1 MRMIELIQLTK
12 AYGERTLFEGL
23 NLRCEKGEIVSILGP
38 SGCGKSTLLR
48 ICCGLIE
55 ADAGERRTDEGRIEN
70 GTISPTIAMLFQ
82 QPVLFPHLNV
92 GKNVGL
98 GGEQGIAKDELL
110 KQISAVLNFVDM
122 PGTEG
127 KNITTLS
134 GGEAQRVAFARA
146 LLQSPNVMLLDEPF
160 ASLGLEQRH
169 RLARETRKRLK
180 ERGITTIHVTHDEE
194 EAVIMAD
201 RVISW
206 KDLLS
211 SSQSIP
217 TPMKEETQG
226 TDSEE

>member
-1 MRMIELIQLTK
+1 MIELKNLTK
-12 AYGERTLFEGL
+12 AFDERTLFNGL

-55 ADAGERRTDEGRIEN
+55 ADAGERWTDDGIIEN
-70 GTISPTIAMLFQ
+70 GVISPTIAMLFQ

-92 GKNVGL
+92 GRNIAL
-98 GGEQGIAKDELL
+98 GGGNEISKNELS
-110 KQISAVLNFVDM
+110 KQVTAVLNFVDM
-122 PGTEG
+122 PETEG

-169 RLARETRKRLK
+169 RLAKDTRKRLK
-180 ERGITTIHVTHDEE
+180 SRSITTIHVTHDEE

-206 KDLLS
+206 KELLS
-211 SSQSIP
+211 SSQTIP
-217 TPMKEETQG
+217 TPMKEDEHAV
-226 TDSEE
+226 DSEE

>member
-1 MRMIELIQLTK
+1 
-12 AYGERTLFEGL
+12 
-23 NLRCEKGEIVSILGP
+23 
-38 SGCGKSTLLR
+38 
-48 ICCGLIE
+48 LIE
-55 ADAGERRTDEGRIEN
+55 ADAGERWTDDGLIEN
-70 GTISPTIAMLFQ
+70 GVISPTIAMLFQ

-92 GKNVGL
+92 GRNIAL
-98 GGEQGIAKDELL
+98 GGGNEISKNELS
-110 KQISAVLNFVDM
+110 KQVTAVLNFVDM

-169 RLARETRKRLK
+169 RLARDTRKRLK
-180 ERGITTIHVTHDEE
+180 SRSITTIHVTHDEE

-206 KDLLS
+206 KELLS
-211 SSQSIP
+211 SSQTIP
-217 TPMKEETQG
+217 TPMKEDEQAV
-226 TDSEE
+226 DSEE

>member
-1 MRMIELIQLTK
+1 MQMIELKNLTK
-12 AYGERTLFEGL
+12 AFDERTLFNGL

-55 ADAGERRTDEGRIEN
+55 ADAGERWTDDSIIEN
-70 GTISPTIAMLFQ
+70 GLISPTIAMLFQ

-92 GKNVGL
+92 GRNIAL
-98 GGEQGIAKDELL
+98 GGGNEISKNELS
-110 KQISAVLNFVDM
+110 KQVTAVLNFVDM

-169 RLARETRKRLK
+169 RLARDTRKRLK
-180 ERGITTIHVTHDEE
+180 SRSITTIHVTHDEE

-206 KDLLS
+206 KELLS
-211 SSQSIP
+211 SSQTIP
-217 TPMKEETQG
+217 TPMKEDEQAV
-226 TDSEE
+226 DSEE

>member
-1 MRMIELIQLTK
+1 MIELKNLTK
-12 AYGERTLFEGL
+12 AFDERTLFNGL

-55 ADAGERRTDEGRIEN
+55 ADAGERWTDDGIIEN
-70 GTISPTIAMLFQ
+70 GVISPTIAMLFQ

-92 GKNVGL
+92 GRNIAL
-98 GGEQGIAKDELL
+98 GGGNEISKNELS
-110 KQISAVLNFVDM
+110 KQVTAVLNFVDM
-122 PGTEG
+122 PETEG

-169 RLARETRKRLK
+169 RLARDTRKRLK
-180 ERGITTIHVTHDEE
+180 SRSITTIHVTHDEE

-206 KDLLS
+206 KELLS
-211 SSQSIP
+211 SSQTIP
-217 TPMKEETQG
+217 TPMKEDEQAV
-226 TDSEE
+226 DSEE

>member
-1 MRMIELIQLTK
+1 MIELKNLTK
-12 AYGERTLFEGL
+12 AFDERTLFNGL

-55 ADAGERRTDEGRIEN
+55 ADAGERWTDDGIIEN
-70 GTISPTIAMLFQ
+70 GVISPTIAMLFQ

-92 GKNVGL
+92 GRNIAL
-98 GGEQGIAKDELL
+98 GGGNEISKNELS
-110 KQISAVLNFVDM
+110 KQVTAVLNFVDM

-169 RLARETRKRLK
+169 RLARDTRKRLK
-180 ERGITTIHVTHDEE
+180 SRSITTIHVTNDEE

-206 KDLLS
+206 KELLS
-211 SSQSIP
+211 SSQTIP
-217 TPMKEETQG
+217 TPMKEDEQAV
-226 TDSEE
+226 DSEE

>member
-1 MRMIELIQLTK
+1 MIELKNLTK
-12 AYGERTLFEGL
+12 AFDERTLFNGL

-55 ADAGERRTDEGRIEN
+55 ADAGERWTDDGIIEN
-70 GTISPTIAMLFQ
+70 CVISPTIAMLFQ

-92 GKNVGL
+92 GRNIAL
-98 GGEQGIAKDELL
+98 GGGNEISKNELS
-110 KQISAVLNFVDM
+110 KQVTAVLNFVDM

-169 RLARETRKRLK
+169 RLARDTRKRLK
-180 ERGITTIHVTHDEE
+180 SRSITTIHVTHDEE

-206 KDLLS
+206 KELLS
-211 SSQSIP
+211 SSQTIP
-217 TPMKEETQG
+217 TPMKEDEQAV
-226 TDSEE
+226 DSEE

>member
-1 MRMIELIQLTK
+1 MIELKNLTK
-12 AYGERTLFEGL
+12 AFDERTLFNGL

-55 ADAGERRTDEGRIEN
+55 ADAGERWTDDGIFEN
-70 GTISPTIAMLFQ
+70 GVISPTIAMLFQ

-92 GKNVGL
+92 GRNIAL
-98 GGEQGIAKDELL
+98 GGGNEISKNELS
-110 KQISAVLNFVDM
+110 KQVTAVLNFVDM

-169 RLARETRKRLK
+169 RLARDTRKRLK
-180 ERGITTIHVTHDEE
+180 SRSITTIHVTHDEE

-206 KDLLS
+206 KELLS

-217 TPMKEETQG
+217 TPMKEDEQAV
-226 TDSEE
+226 DSEE

>member
-1 MRMIELIQLTK
+1 MQMIELKNLTK
-12 AYGERTLFEGL
+12 AFDERTLFNGL

-48 ICCGLIE
+48 ICCGLIK
-55 ADAGERRTDEGRIEN
+55 ADAGERWTDDGIIEN
-70 GTISPTIAMLFQ
+70 GVISPTIAMLFQ

-92 GKNVGL
+92 GRNIAL
-98 GGEQGIAKDELL
+98 GGGNEISKNELS
-110 KQISAVLNFVDM
+110 KQVTAVLNFVDM

-169 RLARETRKRLK
+169 RLARDTRKRLK
-180 ERGITTIHVTHDEE
+180 SRSITTIHVTHDEE

-206 KDLLS
+206 KELLS
-211 SSQSIP
+211 SSQTIP
-217 TPMKEETQG
+217 TPMKEDEQAV
-226 TDSEE
+226 DSEE

>member
-1 MRMIELIQLTK
+1 MIELKNLTK
-12 AYGERTLFEGL
+12 AFDERTLFNGL

-55 ADAGERRTDEGRIEN
+55 ADAGERWTDDGIIEN
-70 GTISPTIAMLFQ
+70 GVISPTIAMLFQ

-92 GKNVGL
+92 GRNIAL
-98 GGEQGIAKDELL
+98 GGGNEISKNELS
-110 KQISAVLNFVDM
+110 KQVTAVLNFVDM

-134 GGEAQRVAFARA
+134 GGEGQRVAFARA

-169 RLARETRKRLK
+169 RLARDTRKRLK
-180 ERGITTIHVTHDEE
+180 SRSITTIHVTHDEE

-206 KDLLS
+206 KELLS
-211 SSQSIP
+211 SSQTIP
-217 TPMKEETQG
+217 TPMKEDEQAV
-226 TDSEE
+226 DSEE

>member
-1 MRMIELIQLTK
+1 MIELKNLTK
-12 AYGERTLFEGL
+12 AFDERTLFNGL

-55 ADAGERRTDEGRIEN
+55 ADAGERWTDDGIIEN
-70 GTISPTIAMLFQ
+70 GVISPTIAMLFQ

-92 GKNVGL
+92 GRNIAL
-98 GGEQGIAKDELL
+98 GGGNEISKNELS
-110 KQISAVLNFVDM
+110 KQVTAVLNFVDM

-134 GGEAQRVAFARA
+134 GGEGQRVAFARA

-169 RLARETRKRLK
+169 RLAKDTRKRLK
-180 ERGITTIHVTHDEE
+180 SRSITTIHVTHDEE

-206 KDLLS
+206 KELLS
-211 SSQSIP
+211 SSQTIP
-217 TPMKEETQG
+217 TPMKEDEQAV
-226 TDSEE
+226 DSEE

>member
-1 MRMIELIQLTK
+1 MIELKNLTK
-12 AYGERTLFEGL
+12 AFDKRTLFDGL

-48 ICCGLIE
+48 ICCGLSE
-55 ADAGERRTDEGRIEN
+55 ADAGERWTDDGIIEN
-70 GTISPTIAMLFQ
+70 GVISPTIAMLFQ

-92 GKNVGL
+92 GRNIAL
-98 GGEQGIAKDELL
+98 GGGNEISKDELS
-110 KQISAVLNFVDM
+110 KQVTAVLNFVDM
-122 PGTEG
+122 AGTER

-146 LLQSPNVMLLDEPF
+146 LLQSPSVMLLDEPF

-169 RLARETRKRLK
+169 RLARDTRKRLK
-180 ERGITTIHVTHDEE
+180 SRSITTIHVTHDEE

-206 KDLLS
+206 KELLS

-217 TPMKEETQG
+217 TPMKEDGQAV
-226 TDSEE
+226 DSEE

>member
-1 MRMIELIQLTK
+1 MIELKNLTK
-12 AYGERTLFEGL
+12 AFDERTLFNGL

-55 ADAGERRTDEGRIEN
+55 ADAGERWTDDGIIEN
-70 GTISPTIAMLFQ
+70 GVISPTIAMLFQ

-92 GKNVGL
+92 GRNIAL
-98 GGEQGIAKDELL
+98 GGGNEISKNELS
-110 KQISAVLNFVDM
+110 KQVTAVLNFVDM

-169 RLARETRKRLK
+169 RLARDTRKRLK
-180 ERGITTIHVTHDEE
+180 SRSITTIHVTHDEE

-206 KDLLS
+206 KELLS
-211 SSQSIP
+211 SSQTIP
-217 TPMKEETQG
+217 TPMKENEQAV
-226 TDSEE
+226 DSEE

>member
-1 MRMIELIQLTK
+1 MIELKNLTK
-12 AYGERTLFEGL
+12 AFDERTLFNGL

-55 ADAGERRTDEGRIEN
+55 ADAGERWTDDGIIEN
-70 GTISPTIAMLFQ
+70 GVISPTIAMLFQ

-92 GKNVGL
+92 GRNIAL
-98 GGEQGIAKDELL
+98 GGGNEISKNELS
-110 KQISAVLNFVDM
+110 KQVTAVLNFVDM
-122 PGTEG
+122 PETEG

-134 GGEAQRVAFARA
+134 GGEAQRVAFALA

-169 RLARETRKRLK
+169 RLARDTRKRLK
-180 ERGITTIHVTHDEE
+180 SRSITTIHVTHDEE

-206 KDLLS
+206 KELLS
-211 SSQSIP
+211 SSQTIP
-217 TPMKEETQG
+217 TPMKEDEQAV
-226 TDSEE
+226 DSEE

>member
-1 MRMIELIQLTK
+1 MIELKQLTK
-12 AYGERTLFEGL
+12 RYGERTLFEGL

-55 ADAGERRTDEGRIEN
+55 ADAGERWTTDGLIES
-70 GTISPTIAMLFQ
+70 GIITPSIAMLFQ

-98 GGEQGIAKDELL
+98 GGEKGVVKEELRQ
-110 KQISAVLNFVDM
+110 QISAILNFVDM
-122 PGTEG
+122 PGTEN

-146 LLQSPNVMLLDEPF
+146 LLQSPKVMLLDEPF

-169 RLARETRKRLK
+169 RLARDTRKRLK
-180 ERGITTIHVTHDEE
+180 ERGITTIHVTHDQE

-206 KDLLS
+206 KELLS

-217 TPMKEETQG
+217 TPMKEDIQG
-226 TDSEE
+226 ADSEE

>member
-1 MRMIELIQLTK
+1 MIELKNLTK
-12 AYGERTLFEGL
+12 AFDERTLFNGL

-55 ADAGERRTDEGRIEN
+55 ADAGERWTDDGIIEN
-70 GTISPTIAMLFQ
+70 GVISPTIAMLFQ

-92 GKNVGL
+92 GRNIAL
-98 GGEQGIAKDELL
+98 GGGNEISKNELS
-110 KQISAVLNFVDM
+110 KQVTAVLNFVDM

-134 GGEAQRVAFARA
+134 GGEAQRVAFALA

-169 RLARETRKRLK
+169 RLARDTRKRLK
-180 ERGITTIHVTHDEE
+180 SRSITTIHVTHDEE

-206 KDLLS
+206 KELLS
-211 SSQSIP
+211 SSQTIP
-217 TPMKEETQG
+217 TPMKEDEQAV
-226 TDSEE
+226 DSEE

>member
-1 MRMIELIQLTK
+1 MIELKNLTK
-12 AYGERTLFEGL
+12 AFDERTLFNGL

-55 ADAGERRTDEGRIEN
+55 ADAGERWTDDGIIEN
-70 GTISPTIAMLFQ
+70 GVISPTIAMLFQ

-92 GKNVGL
+92 GRNIAL
-98 GGEQGIAKDELL
+98 GGGNEISKNELS
-110 KQISAVLNFVDM
+110 KQVTAVLNFVDM
-122 PGTEG
+122 PETEG

-169 RLARETRKRLK
+169 RLARDTRKRLK
-180 ERGITTIHVTHDEE
+180 SRSITTIHVTHDEE

-206 KDLLS
+206 KELLS
-211 SSQSIP
+211 SSQTIP
-217 TPMKEETQG
+217 TPMKENEQAV
-226 TDSEE
+226 DSEE

>member
-1 MRMIELIQLTK
+1 MQMIELKNLTK
-12 AYGERTLFEGL
+12 AFDERTLFNGL

-55 ADAGERRTDEGRIEN
+55 ADAGERWTDDGIIEN
-70 GTISPTIAMLFQ
+70 GVISPTIAMLFQ

-92 GKNVGL
+92 GRNIAL
-98 GGEQGIAKDELL
+98 GGGNEISKNELS
-110 KQISAVLNFVDM
+110 KQVTAVLNFVDM

-134 GGEAQRVAFARA
+134 GGEGQRVAFARA

-169 RLARETRKRLK
+169 RLAKDTRKRLK
-180 ERGITTIHVTHDEE
+180 SRSITTIHVTHDEE

-206 KDLLS
+206 KELLS
-211 SSQSIP
+211 SSQTIP
-217 TPMKEETQG
+217 TPMKEDEQAV
-226 TDSEE
+226 DSEE

>member
-1 MRMIELIQLTK
+1 MIELKNLTK
-12 AYGERTLFEGL
+12 AFDERTLFNGL

-38 SGCGKSTLLR
+38 SGCGKSTFLR

-55 ADAGERRTDEGRIEN
+55 ADAGERWTDDGIIEN
-70 GTISPTIAMLFQ
+70 GVISPTIAMLFQ

-92 GKNVGL
+92 GRNIAL
-98 GGEQGIAKDELL
+98 GGGNEISKDELS
-110 KQISAVLNFVDM
+110 KQVTAVLNFVDM
-122 PGTEG
+122 AGTER

-146 LLQSPNVMLLDEPF
+146 LLQSPSVMLLDEPF

-169 RLARETRKRLK
+169 RLARDTRKRLK
-180 ERGITTIHVTHDEE
+180 SRSITTIHVTHDEE

-206 KDLLS
+206 KELLS

-217 TPMKEETQG
+217 TPMKEDEQG
-226 TDSEE
+226 RDSEE

>member
-1 MRMIELIQLTK
+1 MIELQQLTK

-23 NLRCEKGEIVSILGP
+23 NLRCEKGAIVSILGP

-55 ADAGERRTDEGRIEN
+55 ADSGERLTDEGLIEN

-98 GGEQGIAKDELL
+98 GGAQGLAKDELR

-122 PGTEG
+122 PETES
-127 KNITTLS
+127 KNIATLS

-169 RLARETRKRLK
+169 RLARDTRKRLK

-206 KDLLS
+206 KKLLS

-226 TDSEE
+226 MDSEE